1 MVNKRALLVR
11 SVKKTAIMIFGVGV
25 IGLIPQTVETPRPNA
40 VVFASDGDML
50 FVTPPYLQLHPE
62 LVSIYNRPT
71 TYGDARAAG
80 YKAEPGCNEAQC
92 WSQDGRS
99 LTGRLLERLGLLP
112 QLRSRWNSDGSWNW

>member
-1 MVNKRALLVR
+1 M
-11 SVKKTAIMIFGVGV
+11 MILGAAV

-40 VVFASDGDML
+40 VVLASDTDRL

-71 TYGDARAAG
+71 TYGATRAAG
-80 YKAEPGCNEAQC
+80 YKAERGCNEAQC

-99 LTGRLLERLGLLP
+99 LTGRFLESIGVLRKLP
-112 QLRSRWNSDGSWNW
+112 SRWNSDGSWNW